1 METKSPV
8 QKISHY
14 LSGHIHISFSVG
26 NYIMWH
32 TLNQN
37 VPSMFR
43 GLESQSLVIQ
53 SSFPLPAH
61 SSADAFVSKVS
72 GWTKQGAE
80 LVDKAGPL
88 APFSTNCFPTLW
100 NFHLSKVVRQIDPGM
115 GHRPVIS
122 VVGVWRQKDQE
133 FKVFIFSYIHTYKF
147 EVSLDYVEL
156 NLPHTFNK
164 PRAVLPLLGWEIK

>member
-37 VPSMFR
+37 VPPMFR

-53 SSFPLPAH
+53 SSRLPAH

-72 GWTKQGAE
+72 GWTKQGAG
-80 LVDKAGPL
+80 LLDKAGPL
-88 APFSTNCFPTLW
+88 APFSTDCFPTLW
-100 NFHLSKVVRQIDPGM
+100 NFNLSKVVRQIDPGM

-122 VVGVWRQKDQE
+122 GVGVWRQEDQE
-133 FKVFIFSYIHTYKF
+133 FKVFIFNYIHTYKF

-156 NLPHTFNK
+156 NLPHTFSK
-164 PRAVLPLLGWEIK
+164 PGAVLPPQGREIK